1 MSESASFNGGPE
13 GILKPK
19 IMLSKRKLVGPLLQA
34 RREAL
39 EALGE
44 YLRGLEETDSGDRVR
59 AGKAGGDD
67 EGYESV
73 DEDLVK
79 ERREKNENKREI
91 LARLRSFG
99 AEVDKL
105 P

>member
-1 MSESASFNGGPE
+1 MSASASFNVTPE

-19 IMLSKRKLVGPLLQA
+19 IKLPTRKLVGPLLQA

-39 EALGE
+39 EALGT
-44 YLRGLEETDSGDRVR
+44 YFRNLEH
-59 AGKAGGDD
+59 AGGDARAGETGGED

-73 DEDLVK
+73 DEDAVK
-79 ERREKNENKREI
+79 ERRTKNENKREI
-91 LARLRSFG
+91 LARLRRFG